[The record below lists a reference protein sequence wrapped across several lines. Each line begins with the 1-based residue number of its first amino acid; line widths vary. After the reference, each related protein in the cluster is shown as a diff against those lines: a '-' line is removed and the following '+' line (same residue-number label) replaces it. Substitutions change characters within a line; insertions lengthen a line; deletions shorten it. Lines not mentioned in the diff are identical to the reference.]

1 MFAMPDLPKT
11 AFKQVPAV
19 RKCFAVLQLF
29 ASSKQPLGLSEI
41 SKKLDLNKSTVFNL
55 IHTLVDLGVLEHRL
69 DGKFGFGTQLYLLG
83 RAAAA
88 QAELIKTVHPFL
100 EEFSRDSNFSTF
112 LGIRSGLKAVIVDKV
127 DAAVELRV
135 ASEVGMRLPLHAGAS
150 GKALLCQLSDSELDD
165 VLAEIVLEKFTPSAC
180 VDKAKFK
187 QNIIEVRKR
196 GVAVDIEEYMLGLV
210 AVAVPLNTYRPGL
223 QAAIWAV
230 GLTRHAS
237 DGEIPELC
245 RRLKAIAQ
253 QLDMRFCNL

>member
-1 MFAMPDLPKT
+1 MTDMPKT
-11 AFKQVPAV
+11 TFKQVPAV

-29 ASSKQPLGLSEI
+29 AASKQPLGLSEI

-55 IHTLVDLGVLEHRL
+55 VHTLVDLGVLEHRL

-88 QAELIKTVHPFL
+88 QAELIKTVHPYL
-100 EEFSRDSNFSTF
+100 EEFTRNSNFSTF

-135 ASEVGMRLPLHAGAS
+135 ASEVGMRLPLYAGA
-150 GKALLCQLSDSELDD
+150 GGQALLSQLSDSELDE
-165 VLAEIVLEKFTPSAC
+165 VLAQVELEQFTPTTC
-180 VDKAKFK
+180 TDKAKFR
-187 QNIIEVRKR
+187 QAIIEIRKR
-196 GVAVDIEEYMLGLV
+196 GLVVDIEEYMLGLV
-210 AVAVPLNTYRPGL
+210 AVAVPLNIYRPGL

-237 DGEIPELC
+237 DGEIPELS
-245 RRLKAIAQ
+245 RRLKRIAQ